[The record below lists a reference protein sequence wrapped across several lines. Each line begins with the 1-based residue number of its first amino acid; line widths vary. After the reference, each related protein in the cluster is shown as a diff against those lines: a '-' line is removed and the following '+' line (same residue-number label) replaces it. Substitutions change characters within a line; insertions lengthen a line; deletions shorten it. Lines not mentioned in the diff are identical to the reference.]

1 MNSFY
6 HHMVFH
12 LLSGCWYYLLD
23 RDAVAYPTR
32 AQLPFAFRVT
42 FCVLRLRLGGTAAR
56 VEWLDGKAKLPQ
68 EDQES
73 RRVHGLVA
81 GFGSAGL
88 VVVFL
93 TGLLF
98 NSTSMT
104 SNG

>member
-1 MNSFY
+1 MT
-6 HHMVFH
+6 
-12 LLSGCWYYLLD
+12 
-23 RDAVAYPTR
+23 RIAVRFLIATETR
-32 AQLPFAFRVT
+32 L
-42 FCVLRLRLGGTAAR
+42 CVLRLRLGGSAAR
-56 VEWLDGKAKLPQ
+56 DEWLDGKAKLPQ
-68 EDQES
+68 EDHES

-98 NSTSMT
+98 NSTSIT